1 MKLCINSRDE
11 LRLIELDE
19 VVYLKACG
27 NYTDFHFKDAHVMSE
42 TNNLFAFTQQI
53 EELYSNLSDSPFLR
67 VGRSYVVN
75 MNYVS
80 LINIPK
86 RMIQFRIPAGSFI
99 TLPKNQCANLR
110 NMMLMKYK
118 NVSSPESLQFK
129 P

>member
-19 VVYLKACG
+19 VLYLKACG
-27 NYTDFHFKDAHVMSE
+27 NYTDFHFTDARVKSE
-42 TNNLFAFTQQI
+42 PNSLFVFYQQI
-53 EELYSNLSDSPFLR
+53 EMLYGNLSDSPFLR

-80 LINIPK
+80 LVNVPK
-86 RMIQFRIPAGSFI
+86 RMVQFRIPSGSFI
-99 TLPKNQCANLR
+99 LLPKRQCANLKTL
-110 NMMLMKYK
+110 MLKRYE
-118 NVSSPESLQFK
+118 NGSYGK

>member
-19 VVYLKACG
+19 VVYLRACG
-27 NYTDFHFKDAHVMSE
+27 NYTDFYFRDAHVMSE

-53 EELYSNLSDSPFLR
+53 SELYRDFSDSPFLR

-86 RMIQFRIPAGSFI
+86 RMIQFRDPAGSFI
-99 TLPKNQCANLR
+99 ILPKNQCANLR
-110 NMMLMKYK
+110 DMMLKKYK
-118 NVSSPESLQFK
+118 KASSFK